1 MLKLQNKQVFH
12 SYGRRLSCSIDGKI
26 MRVSLEKCLL
36 CNQFPGLKKF
46 ESTCHKGE
54 KNNFGF
60 LTAASLPVYTV
71 SLFCKTTRH
80 GMGWKRSQIFY
91 LRVPEVV
98 YWHYRP
104 WTTSDFCRQ
113 LLSRLDSLRASLIFF
128 STIQYNSPIHLFFA
142 PQTVFT
148 WHFDCPSGIQTK
160 TNDYAKCQCCFK
172 CESCACFSLKHCGLS
187 HLVLHCTL

>member
-1 MLKLQNKQVFH
+1 
-12 SYGRRLSCSIDGKI
+12 

-128 STIQYNSPIHLFFA
+128 STIQYNSPIHFFLHHR
-142 PQTVFT
+142 QFSRDILTVRPAYKQKQMITPNVSVVSSASLAHVFLLNIVACLILCSIAHYKFITFT
-148 WHFDCPSGIQTK
+148 WQRWR
-160 TNDYAKCQCCFK
+160 
-172 CESCACFSLKHCGLS
+172 
-187 HLVLHCTL
+187 